1 MLKYFVYLFALCATN
16 VVALDNQQYPIV
28 QHEGT
33 PTGEVKV
40 INDGDILILN
50 GS

>member
-1 MLKYFVYLFALCATN
+1 MLKHFVYVFALCATN
-16 VVALDNQQYPIV
+16 IVALDNQQYPSV

-40 INDGDILILN
+40 INDGFILILHN
-50 GS
+50 S